1 MDFLRDIF
9 GYLTGTQQ
17 AKGVDVVP
25 QVTAQF
31 GQNLATAGLSDL
43 YHGIQK
49 AFSPEYKDASILE
62 KVSVAGDRAF
72 DPGGLIDPALRGVG
86 EVLPQE
92 IRDIAPTAGGVI
104 GSIISPYGA
113 GIGAGVGSKL
123 QGSSYSGGLMQS
135 GIAAGSAY
143 LGGALGKALGNVVPT
158 SSISYTPGMGN
169 VPQFVIN
176 PSTLTSTLAQS
187 STPTIG
193 ALVGDIGA
201 NVPTY
206 TMQGSIPA
214 LQDAMYSNMFNAA
227 TESGAEYAMTGSAKK
242 VAEYATPYE
251 IGAPTNTAGIDIV
264 KATKDLGR
272 IGKALAE
279 GRERPEQPIEDM
291 IGGQVTT
298 ITPEMVQVRRMQDA
312 GISSASKPKSLYPDW
327 TFGTKKAWS
336 GLDLATL
343 MKLQNWLEER
353 KDGIL

>member
-25 QVTAQF
+25 QVATQF

-49 AFSPEYKDASILE
+49 AFSPEYRDASILE

-143 LGGALGKALGNVVPT
+143 LGGALGDVIPT
-158 SSISYTPGMGN
+158 SSINYTPGMGN

-206 TMQGSIPA
+206 AMQGSIPA

-227 TESGAEYAMTGSAKK
+227 TKPGAEYAMTGSAKK

-251 IGAPTNTAGIDIV
+251 IGAPTSTAGIDIV
-264 KATKDLGR
+264 KAAKDLGR

-279 GRERPEQPIEDM
+279 ERERPAQPIEDM

-298 ITPEMVQVRRMQDA
+298 ITPEMVQMRRMQDA

-327 TFGTKKAWS
+327 TFDTKKAWS
-336 GLDLATL
+336 GLDLTTL